1 MSVSKNN
8 SQEVYSQAIKAGR
21 RTYFFDVKKTL
32 NDDYFV
38 TFTESKKTTTNGKD
52 EFTKHKIFVYK
63 EDFEKILEGLA
74 GAIEFAKSKIS
85 DTPQRPN
92 AYFDFEDL

>member
-1 MSVSKNN
+1 MSFSKNN

-63 EDFEKILEGLA
+63 EDFEKILGGLSE
-74 GAIEFAKSKIS
+74 AIEFAKSKIS
-85 DTPQRPN
+85 ETPDRPSTD
-92 AYFDFEDL
+92 FDFEDL